1 MSEHRRIRAIER
13 LREIRKQLQTMSDVI
28 TEIVVEAQRLQRE
41 IRPPSDPILRGELS
55 ARAYRCIRYRATDVL
70 GREITS
76 WTELANCTARE
87 LRRIQHFGMTS
98 LREVEG
104 ALARRGLRLRG

>member
-1 MSEHRRIRAIER
+1 MSQHER
-13 LREIRKQLQTMSDVI
+13 LRAIARLKEIRKELRTMSQII

-55 ARAYRCIRYRATDVL
+55 ARAYRCIRHRGTEVL
-70 GREITS
+70 GREISS

-87 LRRIQHFGMTS
+87 LCRIQHFGTTS

-104 ALARRGLRLRG
+104 ALSRRGLRLRG